1 MSKQTI
7 HSTPGYIE
15 VIVIAL
21 LTAVISIAVYDNY
34 FVQKIRFLDLKET
47 LRTQKALFIS
57 GVITKAK
64 WKENLDTIEAS
75 LDRQAR
81 KHPNQIILLKDVV
94 LRNGDEIDIR

>member
-21 LTAVISIAVYDNY
+21 LTAVISVAVYDN
-34 FVQKIRFLDLKET
+34 FFAQKIRFLDLKEAI
-47 LRTQKALFIS
+47 RIQKSLFIS
-57 GVITKAK
+57 GAITKEK